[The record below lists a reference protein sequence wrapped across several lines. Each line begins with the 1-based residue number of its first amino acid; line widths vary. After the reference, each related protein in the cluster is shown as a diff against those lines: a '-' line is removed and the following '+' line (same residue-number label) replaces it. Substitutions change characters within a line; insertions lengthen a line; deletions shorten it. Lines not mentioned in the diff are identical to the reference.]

1 MGKISNG
8 TFTNDED
15 EENSEL
21 LGCQETVE
29 KKNVIRFKIS
39 PSLSV
44 KHGGEQGGH
53 ERVRN
58 NINNYRIAL

>member
-21 LGCQETVE
+21 LGGQETGE
-29 KKNVIRFKIS
+29 KKNCIRFKIS
-39 PSLSV
+39 PSVSA
-44 KHGGEQGGH
+44 KHNGEHGGH
-53 ERVRN
+53 ERVMS
-58 NINNYRIAL
+58 NIDFN

>member
-29 KKNVIRFKIS
+29 KKNCIRFKIS

-44 KHGGEQGGH
+44 KHSGEHGGH
-53 ERVRN
+53 ERVMN
-58 NINNYRIAL
+58 NIDIIDRQF